1 MVLDHGAH
9 LAVEKAVRE
18 GYDEALDN
26 EKNEALKENFKYYL
40 RAQTSLKNSLR
51 ILFKKSSI
59 PKVCLMKVLELSSLQ
74 GHGKISKDT
83 RKQRGVFDLDL
94 I

>member
-26 EKNEALKENFKYYL
+26 DKDEALNTNFNYYWK
-40 RAQTSLKNSLR
+40 AQTSWKNKFST
-51 ILFKKSSI
+51 

-74 GHGKISKDT
+74 GHGKISTDT
-83 RKQRGVFDLDL
+83 
-94 I
+94 

>member
-26 EKNEALKENFKYYL
+26 ERDEALKENFKYYL
-40 RAQTSLKNSLR
+40 KAQTSLKNALR
-51 ILFKKSSI
+51 DPFQQKSI

-74 GHGKISKDT
+74 GHGKISTDT
-83 RKQRGVFDLDL
+83 
-94 I
+94 

>member
-26 EKNEALKENFKYYL
+26 EKDEALKENFKYYSK
-40 RAQTSLKNSLR
+40 AQTSLKNALR
-51 ILFKKSSI
+51 ILLKKNRFQKFALWKYLS
-59 PKVCLMKVLELSSLQ
+59 CLAYR
-74 GHGKISKDT
+74 DT
-83 RKQRGVFDLDL
+83 EK
-94 I
+94 